1 MSVSS
6 ALVDG
11 VAQGL
16 VRVRVTHRFHPL
28 FGGEFEFVKR
38 RKNWASDRVYV
49 FTGDG
54 ELLSL
59 PVEWTD
65 LAGEDPFVVVA
76 AGRSPFRTQDL
87 LELTGLIQAL
97 TRPGRDAAGVERIT
111 P

>member
-38 RKNWASDRVYV
+38 RKNWTSDRVYV

-65 LAGEDPFVVVA
+65 LAGEDPSVVIA

-87 LELTGLIQAL
+87 LELAGLLQAL
-97 TRPGRDAAGVERIT
+97 SRPGPDAAGVERIT